1 MWNIAF
7 SRDGYHVVTGAKNN
21 VAHMWDTTSGAEV
34 AQMVLQEPLNSVR
47 FLPDSRHVLT
57 HSGERSV
64 ILWDTVELDKV
75 ALSTRATPASDADVT
90 AWQRALDATVKTLA
104 DVAVKHGY
112 RAVGKFL
119 LEDVTWTLKLG
130 WSRVLSLTFRP
141 FAQLR
146 SGHVAIDEIIG
157 FLVDEGTRQRR
168 QRLFDWHEG
177 IEAGVESDRE
187 RLNDVSDRLVAL
199 YEDYRDWINGSGL
212 CAGTCTV
219 ELLITFSE
227 SFVNSFIK
235 IGLPK
240 ELDQELL
247 RVWRGLAAAD
257 ADFCAPGREVVYISY
272 GKRRFKRLCPG

>member
-1 MWNIAF
+1 
-7 SRDGYHVVTGAKNN
+7 
-21 VAHMWDTTSGAEV
+21 
-34 AQMVLQEPLNSVR
+34 MVLQEPLNSVR

-64 ILWDTVELDKV
+64 ILWDTVELDEV
-75 ALSTRATPASDADVT
+75 ALSTCATPASDADVT
-90 AWQRALDATVKTLA
+90 AWQRALDANVKTLA
-104 DVAVKHGY
+104 DVAVKRGY
-112 RAVGKFL
+112 RAVGKFH
-119 LEDVTWTLKLG
+119 LEDVTWTLKPG
-130 WSRVLSLTFRP
+130 WSRVLSLTFRRFP
-141 FAQLR
+141 QLR
-146 SGHVAIDEIIG
+146 SGHVAIDGIIG

-177 IEAGVESDRE
+177 IEAGVESHRR

-219 ELLITFSE
+219 ELLITFCE

-247 RVWRGLAAAD
+247 LVGRGLAAAD
-257 ADFCAPGREVVYISY
+257 ADFYAPGREVAYISH
-272 GKRRFKRLCPG
+272 GHRRFKRLWSG